1 MKRHGRALA
10 AVLMGLLVAVV
21 LLLPLIR
28 TGLHKLELARYPQ
41 KYREL
46 VEQYAGEN
54 QVDPLVIYSVIRTE
68 SGFDPQ
74 AESAVGARGL
84 MQITEETFW
93 WIKSKI
99 APGEELEFEDLYD
112 PETNI
117 RFGAYY
123 FAACLERYEN
133 DLSTAAAAYHSGWG
147 TVDRLLEQEAYSADG
162 AILHTFPYEQ
172 MKLYVY
178 KITHA
183 FQKYQTLYS
192 SKEIEG

>member
-1 MKRHGRALA
+1 MKRYGKALLLLVLGLVA
-10 AVLMGLLVAVV
+10 AVLLA
-21 LLLPLIR
+21 LPLIR
-28 TGLHKLELARYPQ
+28 AGLHKLDLARYPQ
-41 KYREL
+41 KYQEL
-46 VEQYAGEN
+46 VEQYALEN
-54 QVDPLVIYSVIRTE
+54 QVDPLVLYSVIRTE

-74 AESAVGARGL
+74 AESNVGARGL

-99 APGEELEFEDLYD
+99 APKEDLDFEDLYD

-117 RFGAYY
+117 RFGSYY
-123 FAACLERYEN
+123 FAACLNRYEN
-133 DLSTAAAAYHSGWG
+133 DLATAAAAYHSGWG
-147 TVDRLLEQEAYSADG
+147 TVDGLLEQEAYSADG
-162 AILHTFPYEQ
+162 AVLHTFPYEQ

-192 SKEIEG
+192 SVEIEG

>member
-10 AVLMGLLVAVV
+10 AVLLGLLVAVV

-28 TGLHKLELARYPQ
+28 AGLHKLELARYPQ

-147 TVDRLLEQEAYSADG
+147 TVDRLLEQEDYSADG